1 LNGIKYSYGVKITAV
16 FLAAICV
23 FASAWCC
30 VDITKTLHDY
40 GWENLL
46 VREDAEFTDT
56 ALFYNEIGEAVADI
70 QSAQLSGTWEE
81 YRAENYGTLEEE
93 QKYALE
99 AFYQFRKETE
109 EAASL
114 SSSNS
119 EPSQYGMVTSAEGA
133 TEYYF
138 SDKSLSYD
146 LHFFP
151 SETIFLRYNQ
161 SEESILQVVETR
173 YTARLDKARRSF
185 ESTAAIAAGRLSKY
199 ENFNYLAVNNA
210 TGQVYSNCNV
220 QTPEEFYALF
230 EPELDWILGYEVER
244 GVAYYSKAVS
254 PDILYSAGLQSSQ
267 YKILPTVLSETVADQ
282 GYNIYLSVL
291 QPLVEDE
298 EDEFYLESREFL
310 THVTQLETLLLA
322 AMILLALALILSI
335 YLMLVT
341 GRVRGVAGVKMS
353 VLDRM
358 PTDLHLVLSWGL
370 AILGLCCVAAI
381 LDVYVFQNNAVYYIR
396 GVSLLCVSMAAL
408 CAAMYAVLLE
418 WCTSVAKYQKAKKP
432 YLRAMLIVR
441 FTLWSWKLCKR
452 FCNRIKKFLAKIKS
466 LLRFK
471 VMHLTK
477 KAWLYV
483 FIYVATNAILAI
495 WLACTEATL
504 FWLLCFVGVNV
515 AALLLI
521 WKYVRSLDT
530 IIDAAEKSKSG
541 EMPADIGAKNMPEP
555 LRSLAQ
561 NLSFTQE
568 EMQKAVQEAI
578 KGERMKTELITNVSH
593 DLKTPLTSII
603 SYVNLLK
610 KCDIQDADA
619 QKYISVLD
627 EKSIRLKRLIE
638 DLVEASKASSGA
650 VTLNKMQVNLYE
662 LATQAV
668 GEMED
673 GFTDRNLQLVLNEPK
688 EVPVI
693 FADSQ
698 KTWRVIDN
706 LLSNAR
712 KYSLAGSRVYV
723 SVEQYGNF
731 GIFTVKNVSGEALNI
746 DPDELTQRFVRGD
759 ASRTL
764 EGSGLGLSIAKD
776 LCALQGG
783 ALKIE
788 IDGDLFKATVSLP
801 LWKTGDLP
809 GNIQTPPA
817 L

>member
-1 LNGIKYSYGVKITAV
+1 MDTKLNGIKYSYGVKITAV

-81 YRAENYGTLEEE
+81 YRTEHYGTLEEE
-93 QKYALE
+93 QQYALE

-109 EAASL
+109 EAAL
-114 SSSNS
+114 SSNS
-119 EPSQYGMVTSAEGA
+119 ESSQYGMVTNAAGTA
-133 TEYYF
+133 EYYF
-138 SDKSLSYD
+138 SDRALSYD

-151 SETIFLRYNQ
+151 AETVSLRYNQ
-161 SEESILQVVETR
+161 SEESILQLVETR

-199 ENFNYLAVNNA
+199 ENFKYLVVNST
-210 TGQVYSNCNV
+210 TGEVYSNCNV
-220 QTPEEFYALF
+220 QTPEAFYALF
-230 EPELDWILGYEVER
+230 EPELDWVLGYEVEH
-244 GVAYYSKAVS
+244 GVTYYSKAVS
-254 PDILYSAGLQSSQ
+254 PDVLYSAGLQASQ
-267 YKILPTVLSETVADQ
+267 YKILPTVLSETVAAQ

-291 QPLVEDE
+291 QPLVENE
-298 EDEFYLESREFL
+298 EDAFYLEEREFS
-310 THVTQLETLLLA
+310 THVTQLETLLFS
-322 AMILLALALILSI
+322 AMILLALALIISI
-335 YLMLVT
+335 YLLLVT

-358 PTDLHLVLSWGL
+358 PTDLHFALSWGL
-370 AILGLCCVAAI
+370 AILGFACVISI
-381 LDVYVFQNNAVYYIR
+381 LDVYVFENGSVYYIR
-396 GVSLLCVSMAAL
+396 GVSLLCMSIALL
-408 CAAMYAVLLE
+408 CAVIYVVLLE
-418 WCTSVAKYQKAKKP
+418 WCTSVAKYQKAKQP
-432 YLRAMLIVR
+432 YLRAMLMVR
-441 FTLWSWKLCKR
+441 FALWSWKLCKR
-452 FCNRIKKFLAKIKS
+452 FGNRIKKSIEKIKGA
-466 LLRFK
+466 LHYK
-471 VMHLTK
+471 IKHLTK

-483 FIYVATNAILAI
+483 LMYVAANAILAI
-495 WLACTEATL
+495 WLACSEATL
-504 FWLLCFVGVNV
+504 FWLLCFLGVNV

-521 WKYVRSLDT
+521 WKYVRSLDQ

-541 EMPADIGAKNMPEP
+541 EMPADIGAQNMPEP

-603 SYVNLLK
+603 SYVDLLK
-610 KCDIQDADA
+610 KCDIQDANA

-723 SVEQYGNF
+723 SVERNGNF

-809 GNIQTPPA
+809 VAATRQ
-817 L
+817 